1 MIAAEQDAET
11 DRADAAEARA
21 EMAEVELA
29 VTRNGSRLALAE
41 ARIQV
46 LTEALERIVD
56 DAREHMEC
64 PGWHAH
70 LSASLAIAADAL
82 EGETAG

>member
-1 MIAAEQDAET
+1 MSEIESTEYVT
-11 DRADAAEARA
+11 ELKARA

-46 LTEALERIVD
+46 LTEALDMIARVTPVGSNGSRIAAAALNDDD
-56 DAREHMEC
+56 DA
-64 PGWHAH
+64 
-70 LSASLAIAADAL
+70 
-82 EGETAG
+82 